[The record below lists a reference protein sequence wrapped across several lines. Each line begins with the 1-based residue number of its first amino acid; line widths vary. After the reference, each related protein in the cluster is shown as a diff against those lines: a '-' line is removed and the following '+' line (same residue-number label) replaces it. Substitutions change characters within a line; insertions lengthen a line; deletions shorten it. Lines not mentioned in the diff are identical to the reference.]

1 MSIFKVGDLVKDTDL
16 GVAKQNMLGIV
27 VKIDHGEG
35 MYRVRFNNGSE
46 WLTEMFLELV
56 NESR

>member
-1 MSIFKVGDLVKDTDL
+1 MSIFKVGDLVADTDPDYK
-16 GVAKQNMLGIV
+16 GELGIV
-27 VKIDHGEG
+27 AEIDHGEG
-35 MYRVRFNNGSE
+35 MYKVRFNNGSE